1 MSFQNELVSFG
12 NLLKY
17 SIMDFRNTEKN
28 DKVMK
33 NLTSQLNGHYIS
45 IFWKNLSF
53 KKINL
58 SDNL

>member
-1 MSFQNELVSFG
+1 
-12 NLLKY
+12 
-17 SIMDFRNTEKN
+17 MDFRNTEKN